1 MTFLTR
7 PFLTF
12 VFALEPVWIS
22 VLAVDLVMIL
32 VLIFIER
39 FTPRTLIFWI
49 SVVVVVPFL
58 GVLLYMLFGNGIYS
72 SRVFGR
78 KQRRDEDLLG
88 GSMDALPDDISTSAV
103 AIRGLGGDIC
113 TIGNHTRFYWEYHQM
128 VGDMVADIAAANHS
142 IHIMAYRLPGVH
154 DAIYETI
161 KERAL
166 AGIEVCIM
174 TSTLGFGR
182 TSGIRELK
190 VAGVRFCTFHRAVYS
205 ALSIR
210 PAMRNMR
217 SITVIDGRIAYQGR
231 GACVRI
237 EGAAANRLERRFLVD
252 WRHGSGEGVESPVAA
267 PITVPGGIPVQV
279 VSSGPDLGEAMPMT
293 SCYTSIIKFSR
304 RTLYMTFPY
313 LLPNDEIYAAVKLA
327 VASGVDVRILLP
339 RNGRHWY
346 QSWNSLAASNPL
358 MMMGTKVY
366 FADRVLEKCVIVS
379 DGKLCCVGSGDFS
392 SRPLAQDFNICCLIY
407 SLEEAARA
415 EASFLEELEG
425 AVECLPEE
433 YSRRSVGD
441 ILRIGVARLLMFFN

>member
-12 VFALEPVWIS
+12 VFALEPVWIP
-22 VLAVDLVMIL
+22 VLAVDLVTIL
-32 VLIFIER
+32 VLIFAER

-58 GVLLYMLFGNGIYS
+58 GVLLYILFGSGIYS

-88 GSMDALPDDISTSAV
+88 GAMGALPDDISMSAV

-113 TIGNHTRFYWEYHQM
+113 TTGNRTRFYWEHNQM
-128 VGDMVADIAAANHS
+128 VGDMAADIAAAGYS
-142 IHIMAYRLPGVH
+142 IHIMVHRLPWVC
-154 DAIYETI
+154 DTIYEAI

-190 VAGVRFCTFHRAVYS
+190 AAGVRFCTFHRTIYS
-205 ALSIR
+205 ALSVR

-217 SITVIDGRIAYQGR
+217 SIAIIDGYIAYHGR
-231 GACVRI
+231 GACVRV
-237 EGAAANRLERRFLVD
+237 EGPAADRLERRFLVD
-252 WRHGSGEGVESPVAA
+252 WRHGSGENVKPPATTPTAVS
-267 PITVPGGIPVQV
+267 GGIPVQV
-279 VSSGPDLGEAMPMT
+279 VSSGPDLGEAIPMT
-293 SCYTSIIKFSR
+293 SCYTSIIKSSR

-313 LLPNDEIYAAVKLA
+313 LLPNEEIYAAVKLA

-339 RNGRHWY
+339 RKGRHWY
-346 QSWNSLAASNPL
+346 QYWNSLAASNPL
-358 MMMGTKVY
+358 MMMGAKVY
-366 FADRVLEKCVIVS
+366 FTDRILGKCVIVS

-392 SRPLAQDFNICCLIY
+392 SRSLAQNFNTCCLVH
-407 SLEEAARA
+407 SH
-415 EASFLEELEG
+415 
-425 AVECLPEE
+425 
-433 YSRRSVGD
+433 
-441 ILRIGVARLLMFFN
+441 